1 MTPALAKAFT
11 LCMAI
16 GHVGPIVPGPDN
28 TARQPMVY
36 PVGFERCDAILAEEE
51 RERRAAD
58 DAAVADFAAQARKVY
73 ADGLRDLPE
82 GRGP

>member
-11 LCMAI
+11 LCMSI
-16 GHVGPIVPGPDN
+16 GTVGPIEVTPGGL
-28 TARQPMVY
+28 ARQPMVY
-36 PVGFERCDAILAEEE
+36 PVGFERCGAILAEEE

-58 DAAVADFAAQARKVY
+58 DAAVAGFEAQARKVY

-82 GRGP
+82 GKGK